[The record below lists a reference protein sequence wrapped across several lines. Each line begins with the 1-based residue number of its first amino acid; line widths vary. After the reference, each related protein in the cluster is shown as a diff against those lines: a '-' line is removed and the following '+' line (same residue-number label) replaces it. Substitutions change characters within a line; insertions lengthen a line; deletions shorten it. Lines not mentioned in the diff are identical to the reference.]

1 MTSST
6 ESDYKTFCTEADPA
20 LLKIALTKSK
30 PELLATALQVHF
42 IWLSCVCIS
51 ENISNFQEAEAAI
64 LAVALTKSRPDLLTV
79 ALQDATRE
87 NLKVALTSA

>member
-1 MTSST
+1 MQS
-6 ESDYKTFCTEADPA
+6 
-20 LLKIALTKSK
+20 
-30 PELLATALQVHF
+30 
-42 IWLSCVCIS
+42 
-51 ENISNFQEAEAAI
+51 QEAEAAI